1 MADVFANLSKPER
14 IKKAAAACTADY
26 RLTARKAGK
35 IYQVAYTTIT
45 RRLKQLTKL
54 KKLLN

>member
-35 IYQVAYTTIT
+35 IYEVAYTTIT
-45 RRLKQLTKL
+45 
-54 KKLLN
+54 